1 METDQMKN
9 VAFCF
14 NEESKKEYRR
24 NISFNKWCW
33 DNCQEIKKNKANFS
47 LFVSYAK
54 NIFQIIL

>member
-9 VAFCF
+9 VAFGF
-14 NEESKKEYRR
+14 NEESEEEYRR

-33 DNCQEIKKNKANFS
+33 NNYQEIKKNKANFS

-54 NIFQIIL
+54 NIFYIIL